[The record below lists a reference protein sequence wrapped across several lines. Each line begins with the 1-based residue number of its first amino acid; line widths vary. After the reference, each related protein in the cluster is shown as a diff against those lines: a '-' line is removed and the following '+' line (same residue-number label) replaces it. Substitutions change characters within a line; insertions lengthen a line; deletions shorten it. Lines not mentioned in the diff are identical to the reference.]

1 MFSPAIRAT
10 SLRSAQNLSA
20 RNSVGVAAASGSGSS
35 SSLLRN
41 SIVNSHTASP
51 IQTRSIFGSRSR
63 RNDKLVVPET
73 PKTVVVE
80 TPQAYGNG
88 NGNGKKRGFFGKL
101 KTTFYVVSLAG
112 VASYAYFV
120 WAGRNPPQQEPQD
133 PSKKTIVVLGSGW
146 AATSLLKS
154 IDTSEYNVVVISPH
168 NYFLFTPLLP
178 SVTVGTLDGRS
189 IVQPTRHTTRFKARE
204 VKVYEA
210 EAEYVDPVN
219 KTVTFSDK
227 SEIQGASRKVTIPYD
242 YLVYTV
248 GTENQTFGIEGV
260 KKHACFLKEL
270 NDAEKI
276 RARLI
281 DCVETAALKDQPEEE
296 IDRLLHMVVVGGG
309 PTGIEYAAE
318 LRDFVESDLIRW
330 YPEVADKLRVTLIEA
345 LPNILPMFSQTLIK
359 YTESTFKENS
369 IDILTKHMVK
379 DVDDTHVLVKTPS
392 GEDKKI
398 PYGLLVWAAGNTAR
412 PLTRQL
418 MAALPEAQK
427 NRRGLEVDDHMRLK
441 GAENSIFALG
451 DATATQF
458 APTAQAASQQGAY
471 LGRVFNQL
479 ARLDVLETK
488 LEAAKRDGASESE
501 IRGIER
507 QVEKAAKVRPF
518 KYSHQGS
525 LAYIGS
531 EKAIADI
538 PLLGENSIASGGVVT
553 FMFWRSAY
561 VSMLFSL
568 RNRSLVATD
577 WLKVS
582 LFGRDVS
589 RE

>member
-1 MFSPAIRAT
+1 MFSPAIRCKFPFRKHSFPTRFYPGLPEKAETSTHHLFRHRIKDTDQLSCMSTASWTLIPCRSSAASLLSARGQISARSGAT
-10 SLRSAQNLSA
+10 LASGSKALLRSAPRLPASTVALQTRTFFRSRA
-20 RNSVGVAAASGSGSS
+20 SRNERAIDAEGAAVAAAKAALPEATSS
-35 SSLLRN
+35 NPNPNPNPKKPRSFLRSL
-41 SIVNSHTASP
+41 
-51 IQTRSIFGSRSR
+51 
-63 RNDKLVVPET
+63 
-73 PKTVVVE
+73 
-80 TPQAYGNG
+80 
-88 NGNGKKRGFFGKL
+88 KRFFYFV
-101 KTTFYVVSLAG
+101 TIAG
-112 VASYAYFV
+112 VGTFAVLVYQS
-120 WAGRNPPQQEPQD
+120 RHPPEQIPQD

-146 AATSLLKS
+146 GATSLLKS
-154 IDTSEYNVVVISPH
+154 IDTEEYNVVVISPH

-189 IVQPTRHTTRFKARE
+189 IVQPIRHTTRFKTRE

-210 EAEYVDPVN
+210 ECEYVDPVN
-219 KTVTFSDK
+219 KTVTFQDK
-227 SEIQGASRKVTIPYD
+227 SEVKGQTGKITIPYD
-242 YLVYTV
+242 YLVYSV

-281 DCVETAALKDQPEEE
+281 DCLETAALKGQTEEE

-330 YPEVADKLRVTLIEA
+330 YPEVAGKLRVTLIEA

-359 YTESTFKENS
+359 YTESTFKENA

-379 DVDDTHVLVKTPS
+379 DVDDRDVLVKTPS
-392 GEDKKI
+392 GEDRKI

-418 MAALPEAQK
+418 MSSLPDAQK
-427 NRRGLEVDDHMRLK
+427 NRRGLEVDDHLRLK

-479 ARLDVLETK
+479 ARLDKLETK
-488 LEAAKRDGASESE
+488 LEEATKASAPGSE
-501 IRGIER
+501 IRGLER
-507 QVEKAAKVRPF
+507 QIEKVAKIRPF

-525 LAYIGS
+525 LAYS
-531 EKAIADI
+531 K
-538 PLLGENSIASGGVVT
+538 SI
-553 FMFWRSAY
+553 
-561 VSMLFSL
+561 
-568 RNRSLVATD
+568 
-577 WLKVS
+577 
-582 LFGRDVS
+582 
-589 RE
+589 

>member
-1 MFSPAIRAT
+1 MMSPAIRAG
-10 SLRSAQNLSA
+10 SLRAMASSSMSLRASRLGMPST
-20 RNSVGVAAASGSGSS
+20 SVAAAVASTAPSS
-35 SSLLRN
+35 A
-41 SIVNSHTASP
+41 IAS
-51 IQTRSIFGSRSR
+51 QTRNIFWTRSR
-63 RNDKLVVPET
+63 KNDKTEAVVKAAASE
-73 PKTVVVE
+73 V
-80 TPQAYGNG
+80 QAQLPPPNT
-88 NGNGKKRGFFGKL
+88 NGNGKKKGGFFRKL
-101 KTTFYVVSLAG
+101 RRTFYVISIGGLG
-112 VASYAYFV
+112 TYAYFV
-120 WAGRNPPQQEPQD
+120 YQGRHPPEQLPQD
-133 PSKKTIVVLGSGW
+133 PTKKTIVVLGSGW
-146 AATSLLKS
+146 GSTSLLKN
-154 IDTSEYNVVVISPH
+154 IDTEEYNVVVISPH

-189 IVQPTRHTTRFKARE
+189 IVQPTRHTTRFKTRE

-210 EAEYVDPVN
+210 DCEYIDPVN
-219 KTVTFSDK
+219 KTVTFEDS
-227 SEIQGASRKVTIPYD
+227 SEVKGSVSKVTIPYD
-242 YLVYTV
+242 YLVYSV

-276 RARLI
+276 RGRLI
-281 DCVETAALKDQPEEE
+281 DCVESAAIKGQSEEE

-330 YPEVADKLRVTLIEA
+330 YPEVANKLRVTLVEA

-379 DVDDTHVLVKTPS
+379 DVDDRDVLVKTPS

-418 MAALPEAQK
+418 MASLPEAQK

-441 GAENSIFALG
+441 GAEDSIFALG

-471 LGRVFNQL
+471 LARVFNQL
-479 ARLDVLETK
+479 ARLHVLEDK
-488 LEAAKRDGASESE
+488 LATAKKSNADAAELSGL
-501 IRGIER
+501 ER
-507 QVEKAAKVRPF
+507 QIEKAAKIRPF

-538 PLLGENSIASGGVVT
+538 PLLGNNQIASGGVVT

-561 VSMLFSL
+561 MSMLFSL
-568 RNRSLVATD
+568 RNRSLVAAD
-577 WLKVS
+577 WFKVF